1 MFEIDEQTELQT
13 GHFQVVDHL
22 AAFFI
27 SDAFDSFRIDN
38 DLPKADQVR
47 DVRSNNLGLKNNVEW
62 LLLLAR
68 NCAKLELN
76 HESILIDLFVKTM
89 SDLVQN
95 FHRTANDY
103 DALLLGKG
111 YLPLVM
117 YREWVKSFEPR
128 MDANERE

>member
-1 MFEIDEQTELQT
+1 MFEIDYQAELQSS
-13 GHFQVVDHL
+13 HLQVVDHL
-22 AAFFI
+22 AAFVI

-76 HESILIDLFVKTM
+76 HESILIDPFMKTM

-117 YREWVKSFEPR
+117 YREWVKSFERR